1 DSNNLSQVCV
11 DFSVRDGDR
20 INHRDAHG
28 LRILFMTTNSPS
40 EKRLEDLR
48 GQGWKEGVVPGKGVD
63 VAGGPIPRKPGY
75 YGQPVVKP
83 PVWTWEVPLYFF
95 FGGLAG
101 MSAVI
106 TSAAV
111 IFHHVDLAR
120 AAMWLAAIAGVVLS
134 PVLLIMDLGRPRL
147 FLNMLR
153 VFKHRS
159 AMSMGAWILSLFGAC
174 AVPGLIALE
183 LHAHQTFTGPLDQLL
198 RLAAGLFIFGSAIFG
213 TLLATYTGV
222 LIGATAIPAWFSH
235 RTLLPIHFGT
245 AGLGSAAGL
254 LELLGH
260 RIAALNFLGY
270 YAAGVESALL
280 IWLSLDKQGAANRAI
295 HEHGSGWLIR
305 IGEVL
310 NGPLAIVLRLFD
322 LIPFSALSF
331 LVGALV
337 SRFGWIWVGKIPRS
351 RELPPH
357 SIRRLRRNLGENE
370 VPAAMSHRE
379 QAQRA
384 KAVSSPRAR
393 RGFSLPQSEVA
404 AANADGAWRAQSLH
418 RFGRNRCGTIQKRA
432 RRIFPGAANL
442 ARTPSEVVT
451 AQ

>member
-1 DSNNLSQVCV
+1 
-11 DFSVRDGDR
+11 
-20 INHRDAHG
+20 
-28 LRILFMTTNSPS
+28 MTTNSPS
-40 EKRLEDLR
+40 EKRLEELR
-48 GQGWKEGVVPGKGVD
+48 EQAWKEGVVPGKGVE

-95 FGGLAG
+95 MGGLAG

-106 TSAAV
+106 ASAAV
-111 IFHHVDLAR
+111 LFHHTDLAR
-120 AAMWLAAIAGVVLS
+120 AAMWLAAIAGAVLS

-198 RLAAGLFIFGSAIFG
+198 RLAVGLFIFGSAIFG

-310 NGPLAIVLRLFD
+310 NGPLAIVLRLFG
-322 LIPFSALSF
+322 LIPFAALSF
-331 LVGALV
+331 LIGALV
-337 SRFGWIWVGKIPRS
+337 SRFGWIWVGKISGSDP
-351 RELPPH
+351 E
-357 SIRRLRRNLGENE
+357 
-370 VPAAMSHRE
+370 
-379 QAQRA
+379 
-384 KAVSSPRAR
+384 AVFAS
-393 RGFSLPQSEVA
+393 Q
-404 AANADGAWRAQSLH
+404 H
-418 RFGRNRCGTIQKRA
+418 
-432 RRIFPGAANL
+432 
-442 ARTPSEVVT
+442 
-451 AQ
+451 

>member
-1 DSNNLSQVCV
+1 
-11 DFSVRDGDR
+11 
-20 INHRDAHG
+20 
-28 LRILFMTTNSPS
+28 MTTNSPS
-40 EKRLEDLR
+40 EKRLEELR
-48 GQGWKEGVVPGKGVD
+48 EQAWKDGVVPGKGVD

-95 FGGLAG
+95 MGGLAG

-106 TSAAV
+106 ASGAV
-111 IFHHVDLAR
+111 IFHQVDLAR
-120 AAMWLAAIAGVVLS
+120 TAMWVAAIAGAILS

-174 AVPGLIALE
+174 VVPGLIALE
-183 LHAHQTFTGPLDQLL
+183 LHAHQIFAGTFDQLL
-198 RLAAGLFIFGSAIFG
+198 RLAAGIFIFGSAIFG

-222 LIGATAIPAWFSH
+222 LIGATAIPAWFLH

-245 AGLGSAAGL
+245 AGLGSAAAL

-260 RIAALNFLGY
+260 RIPALNFLGF

-280 IWLSLDKQGAANRAI
+280 IWLSVDKHGVADRAI

-310 NGPLAIVLRLFD
+310 NGPLAIVLRLFGQV
-322 LIPFSALSF
+322 PFAAVSF
-331 LVGALV
+331 LIGALV
-337 SRFGWIWVGKIPRS
+337 SRFGWIAVGKVSGSDP
-351 RELPPH
+351 E
-357 SIRRLRRNLGENE
+357 
-370 VPAAMSHRE
+370 
-379 QAQRA
+379 
-384 KAVSSPRAR
+384 AVFAS
-393 RGFSLPQSEVA
+393 
-404 AANADGAWRAQSLH
+404 
-418 RFGRNRCGTIQKRA
+418 QK
-432 RRIFPGAANL
+432 
-442 ARTPSEVVT
+442 
-451 AQ
+451 